1 MNSQEISQ
9 EIAKHFPYRN
19 PDGSPAF
26 WHYQK
31 DICEKTLEAFERGKR
46 VVVIDAPVGS
56 GKSVINYTLLKS
68 QGGPGVYITAQK
80 TLQDQIDNEDWP
92 SVKSVK
98 GRNAYTCNLG
108 LHYGVECKC
117 DRPKAAEKV
126 QTCMDTHKY
135 VYNINNTTAFH
146 KLVDNILVTLEQTK
160 SNRQER
166 RARTSFA
173 NQKELMDTIARVAKE
188 AQPGS
193 EQKEFIKKV
202 ACNIF
207 TVECPVKSARTM
219 ARYSD
224 IAVLNPDAYYALNK
238 AVDMFVDRKF
248 MVIDE
253 AHRLDDAVQRMFRLN
268 IPLGVFKDCFGI
280 VLDDLPFNRVED
292 FCVGMQDKFKKV
304 IWPTICA
311 FRLMEKYK
319 DIFSIHNHE
328 TFVKEHIV
336 DKDLSKAISSIVDS
350 FGNTDGFCLIS
361 CLVGAVRNDYLA
373 PLMFIDQKYKGADSL
388 YQMMRSDYV
397 DLCASARCD
406 SEIDLDKTYMPMM
419 TKYIKKIDKYV
430 SYFGN
435 DDSRHEH
442 AQHASYSKIQQK
454 TASHLMSIVESIE
467 SDMFVLDGLSR
478 SKYGGNRVFV
488 CELNSTTKEK
498 ACVGTQYQKYYETF
512 EYDPNAPE
520 AVLDIIPLHI
530 GCLLQNF
537 IFKDIKTIVLS
548 SGTWPDPVGMLRSY
562 GFSSKEMEV
571 LRIDPIFEP
580 KSRPVFVNNN
590 PLWTDFS
597 KRTDGGGERMF
608 AYQTPEGA
616 RKFCGELCRLISYVR
631 QKHGKSCG
639 VAVHCFNYSI
649 AKLVAEYYPCLD
661 ESYLI
666 HLPNVKSVE
675 NFVTG
680 YTTYRRGKDSLV
692 SQFCAN
698 PGTGL
703 TIVSPSIIEGLD
715 FKGDICRAQVI
726 LKAPIPNLGDRFN
739 YYKFNGCEQINMPAD
754 KMFLDRKLA
763 IDLNQAYGRNVR
775 GTTDWGETY
784 IMDLAISKRFAKA
797 FGVSL
802 PGIDIDAPGNLGKM
816 NMRYIK
822 QGIQCSKDEYGRY
835 CFKWPA

>member
-1 MNSQEISQ
+1 MSYLEA
-9 EIAKHFPYRN
+9 IAEHFPYRN
-19 PDGSPAF
+19 PDGTPAF

-31 DICEKTLEAFERGKR
+31 EVCEKTLQAFDRGKR

-56 GKSVINYTLLKS
+56 GKSVINYTILKS
-68 QGGPGVYITAQK
+68 QGAKSVYITAQK

-98 GRNAYTCNLG
+98 GRNAYICNLG
-108 LHYGVECKC
+108 RHHGIECHC
-117 DRPKAAEKV
+117 DRPKAPDKI
-126 QTCMDTHKY
+126 QTCMDTFKFA
-135 VYNINNTTAFH
+135 YNTSSPTAFS
-146 KLVDNILVTLEQTK
+146 KLVDNILATINETGQNK
-160 SNRQER
+160 AER

-173 NQKELMDTIARVAKE
+173 SAKELMDTISFINE
-188 AQPGS
+188 SSQPGCG
-193 EQKEFIKKV
+193 QKEFIKKV

-207 TVECPVKSARTM
+207 TVECPVKSARTV
-219 ARYSD
+219 AKLAD

-238 AVDMFVDRKF
+238 TAEMFVDREH
-248 MVIDE
+248 MVVDE

-268 IPLGVFKDCFGI
+268 IPLGLFKDCFGI

-292 FCVGMQDKFKKV
+292 FCVGMQEKFNKS
-304 IWPTICA
+304 IWPIICA
-311 FRLMEKYK
+311 FRLMDRYK
-319 DIFSIHNHE
+319 DIFSIHNTE
-328 TFVKEHIV
+328 TYTRENIQ
-336 DKDLSKAISSIVDS
+336 DKDLSKAVADITDS
-350 FGNTDGFCLIS
+350 FGSSGNFCLIS
-361 CLVGAVRNDYLA
+361 CLVAAVRNDNLA
-373 PLMFIDQKYKGADSL
+373 PLAFIDKRYGGAEALYK
-388 YQMMRSDYV
+388 MMRDDYV
-397 DLCASARCD
+397 VMCETARCD
-406 SEIDLDKTYMPMM
+406 NTFDLDKTFMPMM
-419 TKYIKKIDKYV
+419 TKYIKKIDKFV

-442 AQHASYSKIQQK
+442 AQHVSYSKIQQK
-454 TASHLMSIVESIE
+454 TASHLISIVESIE
-467 SDMFVLDGLSR
+467 SDLFVLHGLVK

-537 IFKDIKTIVLS
+537 IFKGIKTIVLS
-548 SGTWPDPVGMLRSY
+548 SGTWPDPVGMLRGY
-562 GFSSKEMEV
+562 GFSNREMEV

-580 KSRPVFVNNN
+580 KNRPIFVNNN
-590 PLWTDFS
+590 PVSTDFS
-597 KRTDGGGERMF
+597 QKSNNGVPGQMF
-608 AYQTPEGA
+608 RYQTPEGA
-616 RKFCGELCRLISYVR
+616 RKFCGELYKLISYIR
-631 QKHGKSCG
+631 QKHGRSCG
-639 VAVHCFNYSI
+639 IAVHCFNYGLS
-649 AKLVAEYYPCLD
+649 KLIAEYYPDLN
-661 ESYLI
+661 ESFLI

-680 YTTYRRGKDSLV
+680 YTTFRRGKDSLI
-692 SQFCAN
+692 SQFCGN

-703 TIVSPSIIEGLD
+703 TLVSPSIIEGLD
-715 FKGDICRAQVI
+715 FKEDICRAQII

-784 IMDLAISKRFAKA
+784 IVDLAISKRLARA
-797 FGVSL
+797 FGVHL
-802 PGIDIDAPGNLGKM
+802 PGIDNDAPGNLGRM
-816 NMRYIK
+816 NMSYIK
-822 QGIQCSKDEYGRY
+822 QGIQCSKDSYGR
-835 CFKWPA
+835 FEFRWPAA